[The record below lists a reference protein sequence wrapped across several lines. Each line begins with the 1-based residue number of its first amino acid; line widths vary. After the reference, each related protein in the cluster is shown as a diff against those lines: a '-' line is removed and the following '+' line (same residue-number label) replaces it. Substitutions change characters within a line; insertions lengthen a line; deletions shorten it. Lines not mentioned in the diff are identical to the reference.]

1 MLIKYK
7 VTLSTGAYEEFLE
20 YADAEKFANDNEGS
34 SIDVIKEEEQTFEPS
49 MEDVIV
55 SLYKTADWQGYLDKL
70 EASHISGIL
79 LTSADVRIQST
90 AWNTFNIIIQ
100 LLDWPIKQRLLI
112 NEYRTFCFLTC
123 QLVPTL
129 PAPLIARYLEI
140 LKETNVMVFGLEQT
154 LSNKK

>member
-70 EASHISGIL
+70 
-79 LTSADVRIQST
+79 
-90 AWNTFNIIIQ
+90 
-100 LLDWPIKQRLLI
+100 
-112 NEYRTFCFLTC
+112 
-123 QLVPTL
+123 
-129 PAPLIARYLEI
+129 
-140 LKETNVMVFGLEQT
+140 
-154 LSNKK
+154 